1 MNELT
6 TYFYYRTST
15 EFQDETRQIEAAL
28 KHGVSEDCI
37 YGDKITGVS
46 NYGDRPEY
54 SKMVALLQPQDC
66 VITEDLTR
74 YGRSMVLM
82 LVEINNL
89 LEKGVQIKTL
99 DGRLDTTTMPEE
111 IVRLIVG
118 VMGYAAE
125 MELKNLKRR
134 TAEGRAVAISRGVK
148 MGRKK
153 STTHHQFEE
162 IKAMRLHQRGYGSI
176 AKSLGLS
183 KSTVQRL
190 CKSSGI

>member
-1 MNELT
+1 MT
-6 TYFYYRTST
+6 TFFYYRCST
-15 EFQDETRQIEAAL
+15 EGQDETRQVEAAL
-28 KHGVSEDCI
+28 KAGVEQDNI
-37 YGDKITGVS
+37 FGDKITGVS

-54 SKMVALLQPQDC
+54 SKMVALLQPNDL

-74 YGRSMVLM
+74 FGRSMILM
-82 LVEINNL
+82 LVEINKL
-89 LEKGVQIKTL
+89 LEKGIQIKTL

-148 MGRKK
+148 MGRKQ
-153 STTHHQFEE
+153 SYSHHQMEE
-162 IKAMRLHQRGYGSI
+162 IKNMRAGGRGYGAI
-176 AKSLGLS
+176 AKSLGMS
-183 KSTVQRL
+183 KTTVHRF
-190 CKSSGI
+190 CKKVGV

>member
-1 MNELT
+1 MT
-6 TYFYYRTST
+6 TFFYYRCST
-15 EFQDETRQIEAAL
+15 EGQDETRQVEAAL
-28 KHGVSEDCI
+28 KAGVEQGNI
-37 YGDKITGVS
+37 FGDKITGVS

-54 SKMVALLQPQDC
+54 SKMVALLQPNDL

-74 YGRSMVLM
+74 FGRSMILM
-82 LVEINNL
+82 LVEINKL
-89 LEKGVQIKTL
+89 LEKGIQIKTL

-148 MGRKK
+148 MGRKQ
-153 STTHHQFEE
+153 SYSHHQMEE
-162 IKAMRLHQRGYGSI
+162 IKNMRAGGRGYGAI
-176 AKSLGLS
+176 AKSLGMS
-183 KSTVQRL
+183 KTTVHRF
-190 CKSSGI
+190 CKKVGV

>member
-1 MNELT
+1 MT
-6 TYFYYRTST
+6 TFFYYRCST
-15 EFQDETRQIEAAL
+15 EGQDETRQVEAAL
-28 KHGVSEDCI
+28 KAGVEQDNI
-37 YGDKITGVS
+37 FGDKITGVS

-54 SKMVALLQPQDC
+54 SKMVAMLQPDDL

-74 YGRSMVLM
+74 YGRSMILM
-82 LVEINNL
+82 LVEINKL
-89 LEKGVQIKTL
+89 LEKGIQIKTL

-148 MGRKK
+148 MGRKQ
-153 STTHHQFEE
+153 SYSHHQMEE
-162 IKAMRLHQRGYGSI
+162 IKNMRAGGRGYGAI
-176 AKSLGLS
+176 AKSLGMS
-183 KSTVQRL
+183 KTTVHRF
-190 CKSSGI
+190 CKKVGV